1 MSRNFLKPLRF
12 RFEHPDD
19 VAIYGDGWHVYDEP
33 AIADLPGR
41 ELIALETQV
50 GTPMPVVMEGVRVSS
65 SFGDLAATWVS
76 LKMEDHPKC
85 PPFAEFNVH
94 TMLTDWE
101 AVPEAE
107 VEAGKGSDDLTSPK
121 TATDDSQT
129 SEVVALPT

>member
-19 VAIYGDGWHVYDEP
+19 IAIYGDEWHLYDEA

-41 ELIALETQV
+41 ELVALETELAV
-50 GTPMPVVMEGVRVSS
+50 PMPTVMEGMRMSS
-65 SFGDLAATWVS
+65 AFGDLAGAWVG
-76 LKMEDHPKC
+76 LKMGDHPKC

-101 AVPEAE
+101 AAPEVE
-107 VEAGKGSDDLTSPK
+107 VEAGKDSPAPTSPK
-121 TATDDSQT
+121 TVTDDSPT
-129 SEVVALPT
+129 SDPVALPT

>member
-1 MSRNFLKPLRF
+1 MARNFLKPLRF

-19 VAIYGDGWHVYDEP
+19 VAIYGDSWHVYDEA

-41 ELIALETQV
+41 QLIALETQI
-50 GTPMPVVMEGVRVSS
+50 GTPIATVMEGVRVSS
-65 SFGDLAATWVS
+65 SFGDLAATWVA
-76 LKMEDHPKC
+76 LKMADHPKC

-101 AVPEAE
+101 AAPEDE
-107 VEAGKGSDDLTSPK
+107 VEAGKDSDDPTSP
-121 TATDDSQT
+121 TTDSDDSQT